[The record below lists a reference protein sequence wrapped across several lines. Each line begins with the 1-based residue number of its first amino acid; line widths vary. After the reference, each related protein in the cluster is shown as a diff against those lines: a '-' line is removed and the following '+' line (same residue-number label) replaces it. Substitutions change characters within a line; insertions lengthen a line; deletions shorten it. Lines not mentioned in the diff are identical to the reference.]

1 MVKLKESKLKW
12 ALKQVNKTDKE
23 LAYVCGIGVRRFQQ
37 LKSIYALTG
46 EIPKLNPNRR
56 PRTELSKKDI
66 TLIKQVVD
74 ESKLSGALS
83 IRLYIQKYYHQTLPR
98 NKIHKQLLIM
108 NVSKPDKKKQKQ
120 RKYCRY
126 ERKHSFSLGHMD
138 YHVSKAIDNKQLIV
152 WMDDASRYILAGGEF
167 NKATTEN
174 AIRIVKQAK
183 YKACNDYR
191 GILLALNT
199 DKGCQFYANTKDK
212 QGNKGISDFEIFLNK
227 ESIQHIPSKRNHPQ
241 TNGKNERW
249 HRTYEEKRV
258 LFDTF
263 DDFIQWYNDKIHLG
277 LDRAKGITPSEAIIT
292 KLKIESKLGIFL
304 TNIDKNE
311 TKIL

>member
-1 MVKLKESKLKW
+1 MVKLKESKLRW
-12 ALKQVNKTDKE
+12 ALKQVNKSNKE

-37 LKSIYALTG
+37 LKAKYKLTG

-56 PRTELSKKDI
+56 PKTELSDNNI
-66 TLIKQVVD
+66 ALIKKALE

-83 IRLYIQKYYHQTLPR
+83 LRLYIQKYYNKTLPR

-138 YHVSKAIDNKQLIV
+138 YHTSKIMANKQLIV
-152 WMDDASRYILAGGEF
+152 WIDDASRYILAGAEF
-167 NKATTEN
+167 NEATTEN
-174 AIRIVKQAK
+174 AIKIVNEAKQYAWEK
-183 YKACNDYR
+183 HN

-227 ESIQHIPSKRNHPQ
+227 KNIQHIPSRRNHPQ

-249 HRTYEEKRV
+249 HRTYEENRDK
-258 LFDTF
+258 FNTF
-263 DDFIQWYNDKIHLG
+263 DDFIKWYNNRIHLG
-277 LDRAKGITPSEAIIT
+277 LSRTKGITPNEAIIS
-292 KLKIESKLGIFL
+292 KLRIESKLGNFFR
-304 TNIDKNE
+304 NIDK
-311 TKIL
+311 K